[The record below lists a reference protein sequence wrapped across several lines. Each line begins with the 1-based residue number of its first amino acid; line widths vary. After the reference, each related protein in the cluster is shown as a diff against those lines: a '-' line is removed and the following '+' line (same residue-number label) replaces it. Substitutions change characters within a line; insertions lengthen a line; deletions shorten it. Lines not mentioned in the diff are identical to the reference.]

1 MTQFQHRPELDE
13 TVTPQREYRANVDD
27 EEKPEKKQAV
37 PNDVFG
43 DEQDAEI
50 KYKVLSWW

>member
-1 MTQFQHRPELDE
+1 MTQFQHPPELDE
-13 TVTPQREYRANVDD
+13 TVTPQREYRANVED
-27 EEKPEKKQAV
+27 EEKPEEKQAV